1 MKPILIL
8 RDQAIIDVDEA
19 GKWYDEQREGL
30 SLDFELCVE
39 AGFEDIML
47 ELKGYQFRYRGIV
60 RVRYIKRFPYG
71 IHYILE
77 ESNGKTLIYVI
88 AVFHTSK
95 DPNSW
100 NERLDRQ

>member
-1 MKPILIL
+1 MKPTLIL

-39 AGFEDIML
+39 SGLEDILL
-47 ELKGYQFRYRGIV
+47 EPEGYQFRYKGIV

-71 IHYILE
+71 IHYILDDSSE
-77 ESNGKTLIYVI
+77 TTLIYVI

-100 NERLDRQ
+100 NERLTK

>member
-1 MKPILIL
+1 MKLTLIV
-8 RDQAIIDVDEA
+8 RDQAVIDVDEA

-30 SLDFELCVE
+30 SVDFELCVE
-39 AGFEDIML
+39 AGFDDIL
-47 ELKGYQFRYRGIV
+47 LQSEGYQFRYRGIV

-71 IHYILE
+71 IHYIVENRGE
-77 ESNGKTLIYVI
+77 ETRIFVI

-100 NERLDRQ
+100 TERLDEL